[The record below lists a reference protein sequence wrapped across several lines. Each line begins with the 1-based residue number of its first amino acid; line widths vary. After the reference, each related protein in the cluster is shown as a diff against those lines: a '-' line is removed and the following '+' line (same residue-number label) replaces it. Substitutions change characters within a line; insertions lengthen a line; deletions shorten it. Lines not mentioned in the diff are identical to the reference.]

1 MRTPPL
7 IRTLE
12 AVPRVSGI
20 EGFHCNI
27 IIVRYIQYTD
37 IVHTTAHILI
47 ATLYTVCFGTFILL
61 QFCIYSVHYNNN
73 YVYYRCAY
81 YYL

>member
-12 AVPRVSGI
+12 AIPRVSGI

-37 IVHTTAHILI
+37 IVHTTAHNYTYSYIVYSMFWDI
-47 ATLYTVCFGTFILL
+47 HFATVLYIQCTL
-61 QFCIYSVHYNNN
+61 
-73 YVYYRCAY
+73 
-81 YYL
+81 